1 MHTIS
6 QELDQVLDR
15 LDPQTASLLEQ
26 AVRDAL
32 ALASHRSFAQAK
44 TDPQGYPEGYFEAN
58 AGSFLGEALERPGDF
73 HAEGTVPA

>member
-32 ALASHRSFAQAK
+32 ALASHRSFAPSK
-44 TDPQGYPEGYFEAN
+44 TDPQGYPEGYFEAT
-58 AGSFLGEALERPGDF
+58 AGSFLGETLERPGDLPL
-73 HAEGTVPA
+73 EQRDGW

>member
-26 AVRDAL
+26 AVRYAL
-32 ALASHRSFAQAK
+32 ALASHRSFVTAN
-44 TDPQGYPEGYFEAN
+44 TDAHGYPEGYFEAT
-58 AGSFLGEALERPGDF
+58 AGSFLGEALERPGDLPLEQRD
-73 HAEGTVPA
+73 AW